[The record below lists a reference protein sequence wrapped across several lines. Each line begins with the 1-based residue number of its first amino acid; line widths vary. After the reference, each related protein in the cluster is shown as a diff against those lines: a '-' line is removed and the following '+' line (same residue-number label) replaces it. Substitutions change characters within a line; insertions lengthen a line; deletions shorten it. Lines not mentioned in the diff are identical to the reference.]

1 MPSFTIARS
10 TNSSSSTL
18 NESER
23 MKKWSNKRANQITD
37 KAYSFEDAEMF
48 ANHLE
53 SELFN
58 VCYDLDIA
66 NNSNAYL
73 EGTMRTMQKELA
85 ELREF
90 KAETEK
96 TLSRSPDL
104 TGVFNY
110 EQKEMK
116 RAENA
121 TKKAAKK
128 AAEAPK
134 KNSSKCVQE
143 RFGGSR
149 VRRACTKNSKFKGY
163 YADM

>member
-1 MPSFTIARS
+1 
-10 TNSSSSTL
+10 
-18 NESER
+18 

-48 ANHLE
+48 GNHLE

-90 KAETEK
+90 KETTEK
-96 TLSRSPDL
+96 TLSRCPDL

-121 TKKAAKK
+121 TKKAAKAEK
-128 AAEAPK
+128 AAKAPK
-134 KNSSKCVQE
+134 KDFSKCVQE

-149 VRRACTKNSKFKGY
+149 ARRECTKNSKFKGY

>member
-1 MPSFTIARS
+1 MT
-10 TNSSSSTL
+10 TMQL
-18 NESER
+18 SEAER
-23 MKKWSNKRANQITD
+23 LKKWNNKRANQITN
-37 KAYSFEDAEMF
+37 KAYSFEDAGMF
-48 ANHLE
+48 AGHLE
-53 SELFN
+53 AELFN
-58 VCYDLDIA
+58 VCYDLESA

-90 KAETEK
+90 KETTEK
-96 TLSRSPDL
+96 TLSRCPDL

-121 TKKAAKK
+121 TKKAAKAEK
-128 AAEAPK
+128 AAKAPK
-134 KNSSKCVQE
+134 KDFSKCVQE
-143 RFGGSR
+143 RFRDSR
-149 VRRACTKNSKFKGY
+149 ARRECTKNSKFKGY